1 MLGGKGIG
9 GCGDDQACSNGIL
22 FDVVSDG
29 LEFFMA
35 GDLSLVETLRPDVEF
50 VFEAKGKASFDVLH
64 GFFEGD
70 IVRRRK
76 NGVQVVGH
84 DDEGVEL
91 IAAFGPLSGKDV
103 EEEIGVLLDLEETA
117 AVGGGGRNEVSAE
130 LLRRRERHLGRI

>member
-1 MLGGKGIG
+1 MLGGKGID

-64 GFFEGD
+64 GFFEE
-70 IVRRRK
+70 ISC
-76 NGVQVVGH
+76 
-84 DDEGVEL
+84 EGVRT
-91 IAAFGPLSGKDV
+91 ACRWSGMMTK
-103 EEEIGVLLDLEETA
+103 A
-117 AVGGGGRNEVSAE
+117 WS
-130 LLRRRERHLGRI
+130 